1 MATVVLKTV
10 GYSRVAT
17 EACIATMLPKS
28 AMVEL
33 NQAADEQG
41 LYRSALARIVL
52 MRYLQERGDAAP
64 SDYCVTD

>member
-17 EACIATMLPKS
+17 EACIATMLPKPTM
-28 AMVEL
+28 AEL
-33 NQAADEQG
+33 DQAADEQG

-52 MRYLQERGDAAP
+52 MRYLRERGEKA
-64 SDYCVTD
+64 

>member
-17 EACIATMLPKS
+17 EGCIATMLPKS
-28 AMVEL
+28 AMAEL

-41 LYRSALARIVL
+41 LYRSAHARIVL
-52 MRYLQERGDAAP
+52 MHYLEERTSTA
-64 SDYCVTD
+64 SDEG

>member
-1 MATVVLKTV
+1 MPTVVLKTV

-17 EACIATMLPKS
+17 EGCIATMLPKS
-28 AMVEL
+28 AMAAL

-52 MRYLQERGDAAP
+52 MRYLRERGEKA
-64 SDYCVTD
+64 

>member
-17 EACIATMLPKS
+17 EGCIAAMLPKP
-28 AMVEL
+28 AMAEWD
-33 NQAADEQG
+33 QAADEQG

-52 MRYLQERGDAAP
+52 MRYLRERSETA
-64 SDYCVTD
+64 

>member
-10 GYSRVAT
+10 GYSRVAA
-17 EACIATMLPKS
+17 ERCIATMLPRS
-28 AMVEL
+28 AMAEL

-52 MRYLQERGDAAP
+52 IRYLRERGERR
-64 SDYCVTD
+64 SR